1 MGAGWLSQ
9 GCPKIRPT
17 QGERGGSLAQDLVGG
32 RAGSMNG
39 GYNGGPPLGA
49 VGGFG

>member
-32 RAGSMNG
+32 RAGSMNS